1 MRALEESSELCYIY
15 NITTLLNAGAHKGIA
30 NPNSDNRGINMNTK
44 NQFGE
49 VLRDLR
55 IKAGF
60 GLKEFAKKIGMQ
72 ASNLSFIENGRV
84 SPPRKAETL
93 EVVAQALGLK
103 EGSEEWALFFDGAAK
118 PGEIPADVRKNKHI
132 SEFIPLLC
140 RTISTSKLNKE
151 QIQQLIKKAR
161 GFKPHHE

>member
-1 MRALEESSELCYIY
+1 
-15 NITTLLNAGAHKGIA
+15 
-30 NPNSDNRGINMNTK
+30 MNTK

-93 EVVAQALGLK
+93 EVMAQALGLK

-161 GFKPHHE
+161 DFKPHHE